1 MVDRSS
7 LTREWTMD
15 AIILAPGAALELIQ
29 FYRRR
34 IDELLDTTNRYLER
48 ARDQSALAT
57 EREAIAAEARRYA
70 GNYPEASDG
79 RNTFIIFAEW
89 VEGRILPAQ
98 EPTVADVPAVSAIV
112 PPHCSGSA
120 FVFDPGVLHVNKDGS
135 GYIVVDEDDFVL
147 EDDRCEGEHG
157 PEGSVHWIV
166 RLDASEVT
174 ALRDFLNGSSERAPD
189 LRELSDTYED
199 ILRCVCG
206 HLELPQSES
215 GPADDITLYD
225 VALHNSDLLYRTTE
239 AERVEHKNA
248 RYKAEAEIERLR
260 KNLFPILHL
269 IRQFAEDT
277 NERNWAE
284 KRLYIKQ
291 QAERAIGEIALERK
305 P

>member
-120 FVFDPGVLHVNKDGS
+120 LAFDPGVLHVNKDGS
-135 GYIVVDEDDFVL
+135 GYIAVDEDDFVL
-147 EDDRCEGEHG
+147 EDDRCEGPDG

-166 RLDASEVT
+166 RLGVSEIT
-174 ALRDFLNGSSERAPD
+174 AIRDFLNGSFNHHP
-189 LRELSDTYED
+189 
-199 ILRCVCG
+199 G
-206 HLELPQSES
+206 
-215 GPADDITLYD
+215 
-225 VALHNSDLLYRTTE
+225 
-239 AERVEHKNA
+239 
-248 RYKAEAEIERLR
+248 ERLR
-260 KNLFPILHL
+260 EALSPILHL
-269 IRQFAEDT
+269 IRQLAEDT
-277 NERNWAE
+277 NERNWAD